1 MAANPHIGP
10 VNQVTR
16 TQILEERIKVL
27 ERQLPLGQERIEW
40 LEKGLSDIANSRD
53 DMNPLHLK
61 QMAQST
67 LDLQPTTVESY
78 DEHLEKRLNAFRSR
92 MNFGG
97 DTGTDAD
104 FEEEWYNDR
113 IKLRTEQEESE
124 KRMKALHRGVF
135 ESQG

>member
-1 MAANPHIGP
+1 MAEKQTNK
-10 VNQVTR
+10 VTR

-40 LEKGLSDIANSRD
+40 LEKGLSDIANSRN

-61 QMAQST
+61 MMAQST
-67 LDLQPTTVESY
+67 LDGEPTTADSSNQ
-78 DEHLEKRLNAFRSR
+78 K
-92 MNFGG
+92 FGG

-104 FEEEWYNDR
+104 FHKESFEQEWYDDR

-124 KRMKALHRGVF
+124 KRMKTLNKAIF

>member
-40 LEKGLSDIANSRD
+40 LEKGLSDIANSRN

-61 QMAQST
+61 MMAQST
-67 LDLQPTTVESY
+67 LDGEPTTADSSNQ
-78 DEHLEKRLNAFRSR
+78 K
-92 MNFGG
+92 FGG

-104 FEEEWYNDR
+104 FEEEWYNGR

-124 KRMKALHRGVF
+124 KRMKALNRAVF

>member
-1 MAANPHIGP
+1 MAEK
-10 VNQVTR
+10 QTDKVTR

-27 ERQLPLGQERIEW
+27 EIQLSLGQERIEW
-40 LEKGLSDIANSRD
+40 LEKGLSDIANSRN

-61 QMAQST
+61 MMAQST
-67 LDLQPTTVESY
+67 LDGEPTTADSSNQ
-78 DEHLEKRLNAFRSR
+78 K
-92 MNFGG
+92 FGG

-104 FEEEWYNDR
+104 FHEESFEQEWYDDR

-124 KRMKALHRGVF
+124 KRMKTLNKAIF